1 MYKGKLIAVVVPAYN
16 EEGFVG
22 DVIETIPA
30 FVDRIYP
37 VDDCSTDGTWA
48 EIRAATMRAN
58 DTEAEQASAS
68 TNWVADGGLDTSADH
83 DRAAAMGEGVDVP
96 VAGTV
101 EVLSPYE
108 QTSGDE
114 RPTTRVVPLRHMTN
128 RGVGAAIKT
137 GYTRALDDGMDVV
150 AVMNGDGQMDPD
162 ILDEILNPVA
172 EDRVE
177 YAKGNRLVTKDHWRG
192 MTRWR
197 LFGNLLLTTLTRI
210 ASGYWR
216 MTDPQNGYTAISAEA
231 LEQIELDSLYDEYG
245 FLNDLLTRLNTHD
258 MRIAD
263 VEMAAVYGDED
274 SSIRYSRFI
283 PQLSWLLLQ
292 NFVWRLR
299 TKYGSSGRRVVL
311 PYLFGTVGGALLVVS
326 LLLSVL
332 ISAQYT
338 ALGATALG
346 LCLCAILIGVGMAF
360 DRQQSADLE
369 VTVRR

>member
-1 MYKGKLIAVVVPAYN
+1 
-16 EEGFVG
+16 
-22 DVIETIPA
+22 
-30 FVDRIYP
+30 
-37 VDDCSTDGTWA
+37 
-48 EIRAATMRAN
+48 
-58 DTEAEQASAS
+58 
-68 TNWVADGGLDTSADH
+68 
-83 DRAAAMGEGVDVP
+83 
-96 VAGTV
+96 
-101 EVLSPYE
+101 
-108 QTSGDE
+108 
-114 RPTTRVVPLRHMTN
+114 
-128 RGVGAAIKT
+128 
-137 GYTRALDDGMDVV
+137 
-150 AVMNGDGQMDPD
+150 
-162 ILDEILNPVA
+162 
-172 EDRVE
+172 
-177 YAKGNRLVTKDHWRG
+177 
-192 MTRWR
+192 MTRGR